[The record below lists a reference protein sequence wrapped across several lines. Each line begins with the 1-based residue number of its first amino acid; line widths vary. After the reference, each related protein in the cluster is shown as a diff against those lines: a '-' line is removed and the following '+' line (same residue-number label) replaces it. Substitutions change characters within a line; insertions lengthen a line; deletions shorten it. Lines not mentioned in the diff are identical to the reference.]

1 MTRLKDAV
9 DQILEAQKR
18 TKKPLAII
26 VAGHNGSGKSTMW
39 RKVLSD
45 KLRIPLLKADRMM
58 LSILP
63 EPDSS
68 GALVE
73 WAQQLRDTDLGWMQV
88 AQAGVTAF
96 AVQAMQAQ
104 VPFALETVFSHWVVQ
119 EDGTILS
126 KLDTIRDLQKAG
138 YFVIL
143 IFVGLRD
150 AGLSVLRVQ
159 GRVSEHGHDVPRDRL
174 KTRFPR
180 TQLAISEAIK
190 IADAS
195 ILTDN
200 SRDEKQAFTV
210 CRVQVGS
217 KAVFDIR
224 QDAGSV
230 PAVISEW
237 LNKVSPVA

>member
-45 KLRIPLLKADRMM
+45 KLRIPLLNADRMM